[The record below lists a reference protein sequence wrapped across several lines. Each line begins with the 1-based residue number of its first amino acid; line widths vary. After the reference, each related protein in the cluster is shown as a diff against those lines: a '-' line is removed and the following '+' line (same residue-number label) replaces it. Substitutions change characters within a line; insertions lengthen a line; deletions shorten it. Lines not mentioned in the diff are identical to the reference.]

1 MSDHKGLGFGG
12 FLVGLG
18 AGWMVFQEIH
28 VSGEVFAW
36 ILIIAGAG
44 VVASSLLFSSR
55 RNRHFGG
62 LFRGL
67 TVGTILS
74 LMITSNFVLYGI
86 SSGGYS
92 GNYRAQDTMTF
103 TGALTADTVLLD
115 VNSFN
120 GPIEVS
126 TWNKDEYSI
135 SALIKAKGTTDAEAE
150 ENLERFEFD
159 LDESIIFG
167 KKRLVLR
174 HNVAGTMT
182 SRYSVQI
189 EVWLPADATIELALD
204 SSNGGIYL
212 SDIEGGEI
220 KLDTSNGGF
229 RFDNVEARN
238 VDAKTSNGPVT
249 GKLDAWN
256 ADISTS
262 NGAITLTLPCTRN
275 GRYELRTSNGPV
287 QLEVSS
293 STSIGYELDL
303 TTSNGIVDI
312 DLPNLDYTVST
323 RTRKEAHTY
332 GLTSKS
338 VRITI
343 DSRTSNGSMRVD
355 S

>member
-28 VSGEVFAW
+28 VSGDLFAW
-36 ILIIAGAG
+36 IMIIAGTG

-55 RNRHFGG
+55 GNRHFGG
-62 LFRGL
+62 LIRGL
-67 TVGTILS
+67 TVGTVLS

-92 GNYRAQDTMTF
+92 GSYRAQDTVTF
-103 TGALTADTVLLD
+103 TGALTADSVLLD
-115 VNSFN
+115 INSFN

-126 TWNKDEYSI
+126 TWEKDEYSI

-159 LDESIIFG
+159 LDEGMILG

-174 HNVAGTMT
+174 HNVAGTMK
-182 SRYSVQI
+182 SRYSVQV
-189 EVWLPADATIELALD
+189 EVWLPADATIDLDLD
-204 SSNGGIYL
+204 SSNGGMYL
-212 SDIEGGEI
+212 SDIDGGEI
-220 KLDTSNGGF
+220 NLDTSNGGM
-229 RFDNVEARN
+229 RFDDVEARN
-238 VDAKTSNGPVT
+238 VDASTSNGPVT
-249 GKLDAWN
+249 GSLDASD
-256 ADISTS
+256 ADIGTS

-293 STSIGYELDL
+293 SMSVGYELDL

-312 DLPNLDYTVST
+312 DLPNLDYIVST

-332 GLTSKS
+332 GLASKS
-338 VRITI
+338 VRIAI
-343 DSRTSNGSMRVD
+343 DASTSNGSMRVD

>member
-1 MSDHKGLGFGG
+1 MSDNKGMGFGG

-18 AGWMVFQEIH
+18 TGWMVFQEIH
-28 VSGEVFAW
+28 VSGELFAW
-36 ILIIAGAG
+36 ILIIAGTG
-44 VVASSLLFSSR
+44 VVASSVLFSRR

-62 LFRGL
+62 LIGGL

-86 SSGGYS
+86 SSGGYFGS
-92 GNYRAQDTMTF
+92 YRAQDTMTF
-103 TGALTADTVLLD
+103 TGALTADSVLLD

-126 TWNKDEYSI
+126 TWAKDEYSI

-159 LDESIIFG
+159 LDESLILG

-189 EVWLPADATIELALD
+189 EVWLPADATIDLALD

-212 SDIEGGEI
+212 SDIKGGEI
-220 KLDTSNGGF
+220 NLDASNGGLE
-229 RFDNVEARN
+229 FDYVKATR
-238 VDAKTSNGPVT
+238 VDASTSNGPVT
-249 GKLDAWN
+249 GRLDAWD
-256 ADISTS
+256 ADIDTS

-275 GRYELRTSNGPV
+275 GRYELGTSNGPV

-293 STSIGYELDL
+293 STSVGYNLDL
-303 TTSNGIVDI
+303 STSNSIVDI
-312 DLPNLDYTVST
+312 DLPNLDYTVNT

-332 GLTSKS
+332 GLASKS

-343 DSRTSNGSMRVD
+343 DASTSNGSMRVD

>member
-1 MSDHKGLGFGG
+1 MSDHKGLSFGG

-18 AGWMVFQEIH
+18 AGWMVFREIH
-28 VSGEVFAW
+28 FSGELFAW
-36 ILIIAGAG
+36 ILIITGTA

-55 RNRHFGG
+55 RKRHLGG
-62 LFRGL
+62 LIGGL
-67 TVGTILS
+67 MVGTILS

-92 GNYRAQDTMTF
+92 GSYRAQDTVTF
-103 TGALTADTVLLD
+103 TGALTADSVLLD

-126 TWNKDEYSI
+126 TWAKDEYSI

-150 ENLERFEFD
+150 ENLDRFEFD
-159 LDESIIFG
+159 LDESVILG

-174 HNVAGTMT
+174 HNVAGTLT

-189 EVWLPADATIELALD
+189 EVWLPADATIDLD
-204 SSNGGIYL
+204 LESSNGGIYL

-220 KLDTSNGGF
+220 NLDTSNGGF
-229 RFDNVEARN
+229 EFDNVEARN
-238 VDAKTSNGPVT
+238 VDAT
-249 GKLDAWN
+249 
-256 ADISTS
+256 
-262 NGAITLTLPCTRN
+262 
-275 GRYELRTSNGPV
+275 TSNGPV

-293 STSIGYELDL
+293 STSVGYELDL
-303 TTSNGIVDI
+303 STSNGIVDI
-312 DLPNLDYTVST
+312 DLPNLDYTLNT

-332 GLTSKS
+332 GLAGKS

-343 DSRTSNGSMRVD
+343 DASTSNGSMRVD

>member
-36 ILIIAGAG
+36 IMIIAGAG

-55 RNRHFGG
+55 GNRHFGG
-62 LFRGL
+62 LIRGL

-74 LMITSNFVLYGI
+74 LMITSNFVFYGI

-92 GNYRAQDTMTF
+92 GSYRAQDTVTF
-103 TGALTADTVLLD
+103 TGSMVADSVLLD

-126 TWNKDEYSI
+126 TWDKDEYSI
-135 SALIKAKGTTDAEAE
+135 SALINAKGTTDAEAE

-159 LDESIIFG
+159 LDESLILG

-174 HNVAGTMT
+174 HNIAGTMT
-182 SRYSVQI
+182 SRYSVQV
-189 EVWLPADATIELALD
+189 EVWLPADATIDLD
-204 SSNGGIYL
+204 LYSSNGGMYL
-212 SDIEGGEI
+212 SDINGGEI
-220 KLDTSNGGF
+220 NLDTSNGGL
-229 RFDNVEARN
+229 RFVNLEARN
-238 VDAKTSNGPVT
+238 VDASTSNGPVT
-249 GKLDAWN
+249 GILDASD
-256 ADISTS
+256 ADIGTS

-275 GRYELRTSNGPV
+275 GRYELGTSNGPV

-293 STSIGYELDL
+293 STSVGYDLDL
-303 TTSNGIVDI
+303 STSNGIVDI
-312 DLPNLDYTVST
+312 DLPNLNYVVNT
-323 RTRKEAHTY
+323 RARKEAHTY

-343 DSRTSNGSMRVD
+343 DARTSNGSMSVD

>member
-62 LFRGL
+62 LIGGL

-159 LDESIIFG
+159 LDDSMILG

-238 VDAKTSNGPVT
+238 VDAKTSNGAVT
-249 GKLDAWN
+249 GKLNAWN

-262 NGAITLTLPCTRN
+262 NGAITLTMPCTRN

-343 DSRTSNGSMRVD
+343 DSSTSNGSMRVD

>member
-18 AGWMVFQEIH
+18 ASWMVFQEIP
-28 VSGEVFAW
+28 VSGELFAW
-36 ILIIAGAG
+36 ILIIAGTG

-55 RNRHFGG
+55 RSRHLGG
-62 LFRGL
+62 LIRGL

-92 GNYRAQDTMTF
+92 GSYRAQDTVTF
-103 TGALTADTVLLD
+103 TGALTAEKVLLD

-126 TWNKDEYSI
+126 TWAKDEYSI

-150 ENLERFEFD
+150 ENLDRFKFD
-159 LDESIIFG
+159 LDENVILG
-167 KKRLVLR
+167 KKSLVLR

-189 EVWLPADATIELALD
+189 EVWLPADATIDLD
-204 SSNGGIYL
+204 LESSNGGIYL

-220 KLDTSNGGF
+220 HLDTSNGGF
-229 RFDNVEARN
+229 EFDNVEARN
-238 VDAKTSNGPVT
+238 VDATTSNGPVT
-249 GKLDAWN
+249 GRLDAWN
-256 ADISTS
+256 ADIGTS
-262 NGAITLTLPCTRN
+262 NGAITLTLPCTRD
-275 GRYELRTSNGPV
+275 GRYEVRTSNGPV
-287 QLEVSS
+287 KLEVSS
-293 STSIGYELDL
+293 STSVGYELDL
-303 TTSNGIVDI
+303 STSNGIVDI
-312 DLPNLDYTVST
+312 DLPNLDYILNT

-332 GLTSKS
+332 GLAGKS

-343 DSRTSNGSMRVD
+343 DASTSNGSMRVD

>member
-18 AGWMVFQEIH
+18 ASWMVFQEIH
-28 VSGEVFAW
+28 VSGELFAW
-36 ILIIAGAG
+36 IMIIAGTG

-62 LFRGL
+62 LIRGL

-92 GNYRAQDTMTF
+92 SSYRAQDTVTF
-103 TGALTADTVLLD
+103 TGALTADSVLLD

-126 TWNKDEYSI
+126 TWDKDEYSI

-150 ENLERFEFD
+150 ENLDRFEFD
-159 LDESIIFG
+159 LDESFVLG

-174 HNVAGTMT
+174 HNVAGTMN
-182 SRYSVQI
+182 RYSVRI
-189 EVWLPADATIELALD
+189 EVWLPADTTIDLDLD
-204 SSNGGIYL
+204 SSNGGMYL
-212 SDIEGGEI
+212 TDIEGGEI
-220 KLDTSNGGF
+220 NLDTSNGGF
-229 RFDNVEARN
+229 EFDNVKATK
-238 VDAKTSNGPVT
+238 VDASTSNGPVT
-249 GKLDAWN
+249 GRLDAWN
-256 ADISTS
+256 ADIDTS
-262 NGAITLTLPCTRN
+262 NGAITLTLPCTRSST
-275 GRYELRTSNGPV
+275 YELRTSNGPV

-293 STSIGYELDL
+293 STSVGYNLDL
-303 TTSNGIVDI
+303 STRNSIVDI

-323 RTRKEAHTY
+323 RTRKEAHTI
-332 GLTSKS
+332 GLASKS

-343 DSRTSNGSMRVD
+343 DASTSNGSMRVD

>member
-1 MSDHKGLGFGG
+1 
-12 FLVGLG
+12 
-18 AGWMVFQEIH
+18 MVFQDIH
-28 VSGEVFAW
+28 VSGELFAW
-36 ILIIAGAG
+36 IMIIAGTG

-55 RNRHFGG
+55 RNRHFRG
-62 LFRGL
+62 LIGGL

-92 GNYRAQDTMTF
+92 GSYRAQDTITF
-103 TGALTADTVLLD
+103 AGALTTDSVLLD

-126 TWNKDEYSI
+126 TWEKDEYII

-150 ENLERFEFD
+150 ENLDRFEFNI
-159 LDESIIFG
+159 DESLVLG

-174 HNVAGTMT
+174 HNIAGTMT
-182 SRYSVQI
+182 SMYSVQI
-189 EVWLPADATIELALD
+189 EVWLPADATIDLALD
-204 SSNGGIYL
+204 SSNGGMYL
-212 SDIEGGEI
+212 SDIDGGKI

-229 RFDNVEARN
+229 MFDNVEARN
-238 VDAKTSNGPVT
+238 VDATTSNGPVT
-249 GKLDAWN
+249 GRLDAWN
-256 ADISTS
+256 ADIRTS

-293 STSIGYELDL
+293 STSVGYELDL
-303 TTSNGIVDI
+303 TTSNSIIDI
-312 DLPNLDYTVST
+312 DLPNLDYIVST

-332 GLTSKS
+332 GLSSKPF
-338 VRITI
+338 RITI
-343 DSRTSNGSMRVD
+343 DASTSNGSMRVD

>member
-1 MSDHKGLGFGG
+1 MSGHGGLGFGG

-18 AGWMVFQEIH
+18 TGWMVFQEIH
-28 VSGEVFAW
+28 ISGELFAW
-36 ILIIAGAG
+36 ILIIAGTG
-44 VVASSLLFSSR
+44 VVASTLLFASR

-62 LFRGL
+62 LIRGL

-92 GNYRAQDTMTF
+92 GSYRAQDTVIF
-103 TGALTADTVLLD
+103 TSALTADSVLLD

-120 GPIEVS
+120 GPIQVS
-126 TWNKDEYSI
+126 TWAKDEYSI
-135 SALIKAKGTTDAEAE
+135 SALIKAKGATDAEAE

-159 LDESIIFG
+159 LDESMILG

-174 HNVAGTMT
+174 HNAAGTMN
-182 SRYSVQI
+182 RYSVQI
-189 EVWLPADATIELALD
+189 EVWLPADATIDLDLD
-204 SSNGGIYL
+204 SSNGGMYL
-212 SDIEGGEI
+212 SDIDGGEI

-229 RFDNVEARN
+229 RFDNVEATN
-238 VDAKTSNGPVT
+238 VDASTSNGPVT
-249 GKLDAWN
+249 GMLDAWN
-256 ADISTS
+256 TDIGTS

-275 GRYELRTSNGPV
+275 GRYELGTSNGPV

-293 STSIGYELDL
+293 STSVGYELDL
-303 TTSNGIVDI
+303 STRNGIFEI
-312 DLPNLDYTVST
+312 DLPNLDYVVNT

-343 DSRTSNGSMRVD
+343 DASTSNGSMRVD